1 MRPINSKK
9 KISNLITSPTNIKLK
24 QSINCKST
32 IEFNSIRF
40 ILSNHFSLLLSLS
53 FLPFRNRFDPFQIHF
68 DFVENKLI
76 PSTNLWDDIFGQ
88 MNDYF
93 VFIIWMLRLIEWL
106 IRHFNFCFQIFNQIL
121 IMLMNVYAENLTFI
135 DLLSLKC
142 IDICSKSGRDHLW
155 TWF

>member
-53 FLPFRNRFDPFQIHF
+53 FLPFRNRFDPF
-68 DFVENKLI
+68 

-121 IMLMNVYAENLTFI
+121 IMLMNAYAENLTFI

-142 IDICSKSGRDHLW
+142 IDICSKSGRDRLW